1 MKIIVWTAFG
11 AMAVVWTLGALIVVE
26 LVQWGAQFIA
36 SGAATELGRSAA
48 QWPGPAWLT
57 LWLDP
62 AVIKAMQ
69 EGMLTGIEAF
79 RSALPWIGSAVG
91 WLVPLVWI
99 SWGIGV
105 ALLLA
110 MAGGAHW
117 LASRGKRS
125 LRNASSPAN
134 SNRDGNHAI

>member
-1 MKIIVWTAFG
+1 MKIILWAAFG
-11 AMAVVWTLGALIVVE
+11 VLAVLWTLGALIVVE
-26 LVQWGAQFIA
+26 LVQWGAQAIA
-36 SGAATELGRSAA
+36 SGAAVELGRSAA
-48 QWPGPAWLT
+48 QWPAPAWLA

-62 AVIKAMQ
+62 AAIKTAQ
-69 EGMLTGIEAF
+69 EGLLTGFEAF
-79 RSALPWIGSAVG
+79 RSALPWVGSTLG

-117 LASRGKRS
+117 LASRWLASRDTRA
-125 LRNASSPAN
+125 LRK
-134 SNRDGNHAI
+134 G